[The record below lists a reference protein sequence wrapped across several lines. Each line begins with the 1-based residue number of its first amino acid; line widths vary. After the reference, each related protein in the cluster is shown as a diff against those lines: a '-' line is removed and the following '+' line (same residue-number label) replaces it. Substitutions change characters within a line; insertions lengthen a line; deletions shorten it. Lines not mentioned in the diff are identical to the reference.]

1 MKKREKILNHY
12 PNAIS
17 FVPHYFMLTMIK
29 QKMVEKINNPFYTER
44 RAYRNNQAS
53 LNVKISVTGKIEK
66 SHPILGTP
74 ECLHQPNS

>member
-1 MKKREKILNHY
+1 M
-12 PNAIS
+12 S

-53 LNVKISVTGKIEK
+53 FNVKISVTWKIEK

-74 ECLHQPNS
+74 EFLHQPNSSRQEDY